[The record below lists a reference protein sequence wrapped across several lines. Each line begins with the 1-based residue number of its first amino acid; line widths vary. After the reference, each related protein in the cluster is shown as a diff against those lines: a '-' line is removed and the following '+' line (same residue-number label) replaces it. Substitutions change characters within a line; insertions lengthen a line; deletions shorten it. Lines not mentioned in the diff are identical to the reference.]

1 LTVISYAS
9 FEVREK
15 RSSAELGGDTR
26 HGFVD
31 MARIID
37 RRPGGHQMR
46 TAATITFV
54 LLSVTGAQ
62 TQTAVKNVISGNPL
76 KLAFFNSTNPD
87 CSSRG
92 RSTIRLI
99 RAPEHGRVNFR
110 LTADFPSSRS
120 QCHQRRVPG
129 TAFYYQ
135 SQRGFAG
142 TDHVEVEVIFPSGS
156 LGQYNYT
163 INVIP

>member
-1 LTVISYAS
+1 MKPQSQTLTV
-9 FEVREK
+9 EVG
-15 RSSAELGGDTR
+15 L
-26 HGFVD
+26 
-31 MARIID
+31 
-37 RRPGGHQMR
+37 MR
-46 TAATITFV
+46 TAITITFA

-62 TQTAVKNVISGNPL
+62 SQTAVRNVISGNPL
-76 KLAFFNSTNPD
+76 KLSFFNSTNPD

-110 LTADFPSSRS
+110 QTADFPSSRS

-142 TDHVEVEVIFPSGS
+142 TDYVEAEVIFPSGNLTRYS
-156 LGQYNYT
+156 YT